1 MLRTISFHRQ
11 EPHKK
16 EATETEA
23 TETAC
28 PLLGYK
34 VQEHKI
40 KTAAGANAAIVDSV
54 TENSP

>member
-16 EATETEA
+16 EATET
-23 TETAC
+23 AC

-34 VQEHKI
+34 VQKQKQKQQQEQMRRL
-40 KTAAGANAAIVDSV
+40 
-54 TENSP
+54 

>member
-23 TETAC
+23 KETAC

-34 VQEHKI
+34 VQKQKQKQQQEQLRRL
-40 KTAAGANAAIVDSV
+40 
-54 TENSP
+54 

>member
-16 EATETEA
+16 EATET

-34 VQEHKI
+34 SPETET
-40 KTAAGANAAIVDSV
+40 KTAAGANAAILNSV

>member
-23 TETAC
+23 KETAC

-34 VQEHKI
+34 SPETET